1 LESIK
6 SGNDFIAK
14 KLEEEKTS
22 IQALAENYAS
32 SAELLKR
39 LTEKNDVNE
48 EYIFEIIDKWAQ
60 SRKVKTKN

>member
-1 LESIK
+1 MTLSP
-6 SGNDFIAK
+6 